1 MDLFPSPREF
11 RIFAE
16 ILENKDNPN
25 YIVTS
30 KDLYEYDVTIKMC
43 WEYFDEEL
51 MKQLKK
57 VVWDGLHRYFVSQYP
72 NKRKTASRYI
82 SNKHIRM
89 EVFDLHGNKCLN
101 CGSYEDI
108 CLDHI
113 TAVVNGGENE
123 LDNLQPLCRACNSSK
138 GKQTIDY
145 RYNG

>member
-11 RIFAE
+11 RVFAE

-25 YIVTS
+25 YIVTP
-30 KDLYEYDVTIKMC
+30 KYLHEYDLTIKMC
-43 WEYFDEEL
+43 WIYFDEDF

-57 VVWDGLHRYFVSQYP
+57 VVWDAFRRYFTCQYP
-72 NKRKTASRYI
+72 NKRKVASRYI
-82 SNKHIRM
+82 SNKNVRL

-108 CLDHI
+108 CLDNI
-113 TAVVNGGENE
+113 TAVVNVGENE
-123 LDNLQPLCRACNSSK
+123 VDNLQPLCCACNSSK
-138 GKQTIDY
+138 GTQTIDY